1 MQKGII
7 MEKEQEEIL
16 KSRHHYVTHVTQ
28 LTRII
33 IKAVLP
39 VVLLLAGL
47 WLLTLRLAGWSII
60 FGLPMVVLGVIF
72 LIYAYDEIL
81 SVNNLD
87 SCKDKGLN

>member
-1 MQKGII
+1 

-16 KSRHHYVTHVTQ
+16 KSRHHYIIHITQ
-28 LTRII
+28 LVRII

-47 WLLTLRLAGWSII
+47 WLLTLKFAGWSII

-87 SCKDKGLN
+87 SH